1 MSSQADLPAERGGGS
16 LVRRAM
22 QAVTAHIRSRAL
34 RVGDTL
40 PSEGHFAVELGV
52 SRAVMR
58 EAFGA
63 LAALSLIEVANGRRP
78 RVAALDG
85 SVMATSLDHA
95 LSTAQ
100 VSVPQIWDVRRTLEL
115 RTAFLAAQNRT
126 QAEAD
131 YLIEIAEAM
140 VRDGD
145 QLSIITA
152 HDIAFHQT
160 VARASRNEL
169 FNQIVSSFGPMM
181 EIAVPTA
188 WRTRVAMDQ
197 RRVMLDRHQDVARA
211 IAAADPEAAR
221 AAMEAHFDASIGDL
235 LASSGPATAVPAGGR
250 DRVTSFPTA
259 EVSDQ
264 KA

>member
-1 MSSQADLPAERGGGS
+1 VSLQAASAAERGAGS
-16 LVRRAM
+16 LVRQAM
-22 QAVTAHIRSRAL
+22 QAVTAHIRVHAL

-40 PSEGHFAVELGV
+40 PGEGHFAAELGV

-63 LAALSLIEVANGRRP
+63 LAALNLIEVANGRRP

-95 LSTAQ
+95 VSTAQ

-115 RTAFLAAQNRT
+115 RTAFLAAEHRT
-126 QAEAD
+126 QAEAAR
-131 YLIEIAEAM
+131 LVEIAEAM
-140 VRDGD
+140 ARDAD
-145 QLSIITA
+145 HLQVMTA

-188 WRTRVAMDQ
+188 WRTRVAIDQ
-197 RRVMLDRHQDVARA
+197 RQIMLDRHHDVARA
-211 IAAADPEAAR
+211 IAAADPPAAQ
-221 AAMEAHFDASIGDL
+221 AAMEAHFDTSIGDL
-235 LASSGPATAVPAGGR
+235 LAAS
-250 DRVTSFPTA
+250 
-259 EVSDQ
+259 
-264 KA
+264 

>member
-1 MSSQADLPAERGGGS
+1 MSTEAVSTAERGGGS
-16 LVRRAM
+16 LVRQAM
-22 QAVTAHIRSRAL
+22 QAVTAHIRARAL

-40 PSEGHFAVELGV
+40 PGEGHFAVELGV

-63 LAALSLIEVANGRRP
+63 LAALNLIDVANGRRP

-100 VSVPQIWDVRRTLEL
+100 VSVPQIWDVRRALEL

-126 QAEAD
+126 QAEAVR
-131 YLIEIAEAM
+131 LIEIAEAM
-140 VRDGD
+140 ARDAD
-145 QLSIITA
+145 HLSIMTS

-169 FNQIVSSFGPMM
+169 FNHIVSSFGPMM

-188 WRTRVAMDQ
+188 WRTRVAID
-197 RRVMLDRHQDVARA
+197 RRRIMLDRHQDVARA
-211 IAAADPEAAR
+211 IAATDPEAAQ
-221 AAMEAHFDASIGDL
+221 AAMEAHFDASIGDI
-235 LASSGPATAVPAGGR
+235 LASS
-250 DRVTSFPTA
+250 SFGA
-259 EVSDQ
+259 SDMS
-264 KA
+264 